1 MKRYFKQG
9 FLIATMFFVTVSYT
23 GAYFSDSVAVSGNTF
38 TAGVW
43 ADPVINEF
51 YSNPATGE
59 IEWIELLNK
68 QPSVLSLSGYT
79 IEDGTGSQKNLNTYS
94 IPANG
99 YLILAKGIDFSFT
112 LNNAGDIIIL
122 RKYGISN
129 DQVTYGNWND
139 GNIVD
144 NAPAPALGQSAARI
158 PDGTDTSVDSAD
170 FQIRSGVGI
179 TPGGPNV

>member
-1 MKRYFKQG
+1 MKRYFRRE
-9 FLIATMFFVTVSYT
+9 FLIAAMFFVGVSYT

-59 IEWIELLNK
+59 IEWIELFNN

-79 IEDGTGSQKNLNTYS
+79 IEDGTGLQKNLDDYS

-122 RKYGISN
+122 RNHGISN

-158 PDGTDTSVDSAD
+158 PNGNDTNVDSAD
-170 FQIRSGVGI
+170 FQIRSGIGI
-179 TPGGPNV
+179 TPGGSNV